1 MPMSDVDHERQKG
14 AAQDGSCVVEGEA
27 WWVVWKILRPVS
39 AGMEYCPLLGAY
51 CALGLYQALH
61 HHLTSS
67 PLKSYVAVP
76 IVIPIVQVKELRC
89 KVTKLIRGGI

>member
-1 MPMSDVDHERQKG
+1 MVGGLEDPQACVSW
-14 AAQDGSCVVEGEA
+14 DG
-27 WWVVWKILRPVS
+27 K
-39 AGMEYCPLLGAY
+39 CPLLGAY